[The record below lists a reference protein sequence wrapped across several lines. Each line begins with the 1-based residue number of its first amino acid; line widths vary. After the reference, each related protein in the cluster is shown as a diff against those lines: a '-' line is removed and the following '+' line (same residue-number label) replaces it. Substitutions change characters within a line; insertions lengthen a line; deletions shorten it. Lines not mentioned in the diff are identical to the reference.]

1 MEIDLSF
8 DDDPEVVA
16 EAGSPDSSDEV
27 GFAQP
32 AMQPVARAPV
42 RPVRIRNIFDNAVI
56 LSVRTTRLG
65 VRRKLSTDLISIDA
79 DKAMIGASKALLEC
93 DEYTA
98 IVRADTDLR
107 ASLRQ
112 VAIPTPNNLI
122 GQYVVAKPI
131 VGTVD
136 SMLVSWTGKRSALVD
151 AFINVY
157 ESARE
162 EARMRLG
169 VAYDAADYPTPDA
182 ARRAFAL
189 EWRFADFGL
198 SREVQEQTD
207 REQARGTW
215 VAAVEE
221 ITTALREQFLE
232 LCEHLAER
240 MAPEADGSTK
250 TFRASTI
257 ENLQTF
263 IDTFD
268 LRNVTDDDQLSG
280 LVTKARDYLR
290 GVAPATVRSNTVL
303 RDSLAATFSNIVADT
318 QTMIASG
325 RAVVF
330 DENE

>member
-8 DDDPEVVA
+8 DDDPEVLA
-16 EAGSPDSSDEV
+16 GAGSPDADEV

-32 AMQPVARAPV
+32 AMQPATRAPV
-42 RPVRIRNIFDNAVI
+42 RPIRIRNIFDNAVM

-98 IVRADTDLR
+98 IVRADTELR
-107 ASLRQ
+107 AALRQ
-112 VAIPTPNNLI
+112 LAIPTPNNLI

-198 SREVQEQTD
+198 SREIEAQTD
-207 REQARGTW
+207 REQARGRW

-221 ITTALREQFLE
+221 IATALREQFLE
-232 LCEHLAER
+232 LCTHLAER
-240 MAPEADGSTK
+240 LAPEADGSVK
-250 TFRASTI
+250 MFRASTI
-257 ENLQTF
+257 KNLQTF

-268 LRNVTDDDQLSG
+268 IRNVTDDDQLG
-280 LVTKARDYLR
+280 ALVTKARDYIR
-290 GVAPATVRSNTVL
+290 RVAPATVRSNMVL